1 MSPADCAIVNA
12 TVRTMDPS
20 FPAASAVAWR
30 DGLIVAI
37 GDELSVRAHCD
48 ATTEVVDAKGA
59 AVTPGIIDGHQHL
72 FMGAEVGRGL
82 YLDRVSTLADL
93 RSRLA
98 AERTRVGDGAWLL
111 GYGLEYT
118 ALEGADYHHEL
129 LDAATDPGPMLLWAL
144 DFHTAFVNA
153 AALRSAGI
161 DGARTFASGSR
172 VVVDSSGRPTGALLE
187 MDAIMLVWAAMPEVG
202 PHERR
207 AWYVDAMARQ
217 NAVGITSIHQMN
229 GDVDTVGLIKALDD
243 SGLLSLHIKHHHF
256 VGPDTSQDEID
267 AMLRTVGQAG
277 ANWSADGVKF
287 MMDGVVDTGTAWL
300 DEPDSDGGG
309 GSAMWE
315 RYETYLERIRQF
327 HEAGFRIATHAI
339 GDRAVRTVLDAYAE
353 LGGPAGRHRVEHI
366 EIAPDATVRRFRA
379 ERVNA
384 SMQPVHLRWLAPD
397 LSDPWSQRLGPKRCA
412 HAMRHGDLQ
421 MDGANLV
428 LGSDWPVAPFDP
440 RQGFFAGQERH
451 AHDVEF
457 DGPYGA
463 SAALTGE
470 QILAGYTVNSA
481 RAAGMETSVGK
492 LRPGYRADLVMWA
505 EDPATC
511 PTVDVV
517 DLPVRM
523 TVAAGRTVHRATD
536 V

>member
-1 MSPADCAIVNA
+1 
-12 TVRTMDPS
+12 
-20 FPAASAVAWR
+20 
-30 DGLIVAI
+30 
-37 GDELSVRAHCD
+37 
-48 ATTEVVDAKGA
+48 
-59 AVTPGIIDGHQHL
+59 
-72 FMGAEVGRGL
+72 
-82 YLDRVSTLADL
+82 
-93 RSRLA
+93 
-98 AERTRVGDGAWLL
+98 
-111 GYGLEYT
+111 
-118 ALEGADYHHEL
+118 
-129 LDAATDPGPMLLWAL
+129 
-144 DFHTAFVNA
+144 
-153 AALRSAGI
+153 
-161 DGARTFASGSR
+161 
-172 VVVDSSGRPTGALLE
+172 
-187 MDAIMLVWAAMPEVG
+187 MPEVG
-202 PHERR
+202 PDERR

-339 GDRAVRTVLDAYAE
+339 GDRAVRTVLDAYAD
-353 LGGPAGRHRVEHI
+353 LGGSAGRHRVEHI

-384 SMQPVHLRWLAPD
+384 SMQPVHLRWMAPD

-421 MDGANLV
+421 IDGANLV

-517 DLPVRM
+517 DLPVLM